1 VTKNNREM
9 KSLMEET
16 NEEIIGYCHYCK
28 EVITSEN
35 EYIYKNGDG
44 VAKLYHIECW
54 KLQNNISEE
63 VEFE

>member
-1 VTKNNREM
+1 
-9 KSLMEET
+9 MEET